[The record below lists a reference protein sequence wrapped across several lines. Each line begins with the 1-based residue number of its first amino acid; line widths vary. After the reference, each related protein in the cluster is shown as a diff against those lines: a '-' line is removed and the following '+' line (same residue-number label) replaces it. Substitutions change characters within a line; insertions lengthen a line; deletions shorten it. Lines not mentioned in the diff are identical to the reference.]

1 MYAWGCSMFSVR
13 LNGLTDQTNQLYNL
27 NIQIVCTANYPIFY
41 SLWNYLTPVSY
52 KIAKYSATLLTS
64 IEQRVSQCKLCM
76 PHGLKH
82 VDKEIG

>member
-13 LNGLTDQTNQLYNL
+13 LNGLPDQTNQLYNL
-27 NIQIVCTANYPIFY
+27 NIQIVCTANY
-41 SLWNYLTPVSY
+41 LTPVSY
-52 KIAKYSATLLTS
+52 KIAKYSTTLLTS